1 VQFQTIIPAIT
12 LISIFLLGGC
22 GGPTFRAVEVTPE
35 GKPVSS
41 GPAPAFDP
49 SGLPAPPT
57 EPKPVTL
64 DGFQRLEWKTLRGL
78 DVKSGKTSADLSKLN
93 GANVRIQGFMVPFD
107 DDVEE
112 VTEFLLVPQAG
123 MCIHTPAPPAN
134 QIIMVEVGT
143 GGANRVEWDKE
154 VFVYGQFQIV
164 DGDSPYGK
172 TGFKVSAVR
181 ARPE

>member
-1 VQFQTIIPAIT
+1 MQFQTIT
-12 LISIFLLGGC
+12 LFSFFLLVSSC
-22 GGPTFRAVEVTPE
+22 GGPTYRAVEVSPE
-35 GKPVSS
+35 GRPAEQGTRPEAKP
-41 GPAPAFDP
+41 GD
-49 SGLPAPPT
+49 LPGQTAESKVVP
-57 EPKPVTL
+57 L

-78 DVKSGKTSADLSKLN
+78 DVKTGKSSPELSKMV
-93 GANVRIQGFMVPFD
+93 GANIRIQGFMVPFD

-134 QIIMVEVGT
+134 QIILVEVGS